1 MPSPLCHALLRNLEI
16 FKPLSDAQLKSAL
29 RGAQPCRLVAG
40 AAAYRQGGIASH
52 FFVLLS
58 GRLKVA
64 QLTADGEQVVVRY
77 VNPGDMFGLA
87 RAMRQSRYPATV
99 QAVLESVCL
108 AWPDELWERF
118 VGDHPQLGAMALQTV
133 GQRLQDAHLRIQ
145 ELSTDEVEQRVAR
158 TLLRLVESAGQPTAG
173 GIGISFPIT
182 RQDIAEM
189 TGTTLHTVSRLLSDW
204 RQRGIVDGSRKRI
217 VLRSPAALARVC
229 SDAQAAPDCSGCTSC
244 LDGPPPAEPPPAQ
257 IRRMD
262 AARAFLSKD
271 AYLERA

>member
-1 MPSPLCHALLRNLEI
+1 MPSPLCHALLRNLEL
-16 FKPLSDAQLKSAL
+16 FSPLSDAQLKSAL
-29 RGAQPCRLVAG
+29 RGAQPCRLLAG
-40 AAAYRQGGIASH
+40 AIAYRQGAAASH

-108 AWPDELWERF
+108 AWPDALWERF
-118 VGDHPQLGAMALQTV
+118 VGNHPQLSSMALQTM

-158 TLLRLVESAGQPTAG
+158 TILRLVESSGQPTAG
-173 GIGISFPIT
+173 GIGIGFPIT

-204 RQRGIVDGSRKRI
+204 RQRGIVDSSRKRI
-217 VLRSPAALARVC
+217 VLRSPAALARL
-229 SDAQAAPDCSGCTSC
+229 SRQDQPTMDCSGCASC
-244 LDGPPPAEPPPAQ
+244 IDGAPAKTAQPVHAQGRLRAPDGGPAQ
-257 IRRMD
+257 G
-262 AARAFLSKD
+262 AL
-271 AYLERA
+271 

>member
-1 MPSPLCHALLRNLEI
+1 MPSPLCHTLLRNLEI
-16 FKPLSDAQLKSAL
+16 FSPLNDAQLKSAL
-29 RGAQPCRLVAG
+29 RGAQPFRLVAG
-40 AAAYRQGGIASH
+40 ALAYRQGAATSH

-58 GRLKVA
+58 GHLKVA

-87 RAMRQSRYPATV
+87 RGMGQSHYPATV

-108 AWPDELWERF
+108 AWPDSFWDRF
-118 VGDHPQLGAMALQTV
+118 VGNHPQLSAVALQTM

-158 TLLRLVESAGQPTAG
+158 TILRLIESSGQPTAG
-173 GIGISFPIT
+173 GIGIGFPIT

-204 RQRGIVDGSRKRI
+204 KQRGIVDSSRKRI
-217 VLRSPAALARVC
+217 VLRSPAALARL
-229 SDAQAAPDCSGCTSC
+229 SGDAQARPDCSNCMSC
-244 LDGPPPAEPPPAQ
+244 INGAPSKAAQPVHPEGSMQAAEYEPLHGPQ
-257 IRRMD
+257 
-262 AARAFLSKD
+262 
-271 AYLERA
+271 

>member
-16 FKPLSDAQLKSAL
+16 FRPLSDAQLKSAL

-40 AAAYRQGGIASH
+40 ALAYRQGAMASH

-77 VNPGDMFGLA
+77 VDPGDMFGLA
-87 RAMRQSRYPATV
+87 RAMGQSRYPASV

-108 AWPDELWERF
+108 AWPDALWERF
-118 VGDHPQLGAMALQTV
+118 VGNHPQLSAMALQTM
-133 GQRLQDAHLRIQ
+133 GRRLQDAHLRIQ
-145 ELSTDEVEQRVAR
+145 ELSTDDVEQRVAR
-158 TLLRLVESAGQPTAG
+158 TILRLIESSGQPTAG
-173 GIGISFPIT
+173 GIGIGFPIT

-189 TGTTLHTVSRLLSDW
+189 TGTTLHTVSRLLSNW

-217 VLRSPAALARVC
+217 VLRSPAALALVSR
-229 SDAQAAPDCSGCTSC
+229 DARTIPDCAGCVSC
-244 LDGPPPAEPPPAQ
+244 TDGAPAKAAQ
-257 IRRMD
+257 PVH
-262 AARAFLSKD
+262 ANAPEEQFV
-271 AYLERA
+271 